1 MSLVIINEDDDQYI
15 KLAKRYC
22 NLSNAHDLQSISEMV
37 HKDATIYGHHD
48 IGDIMKGMKTFRV
61 LYPNVSWVFHKFHRI
76 GKIFNNDI
84 KQLVTRVSFTFD
96 RYWNM
101 KGGRLK
107 CTATEFIDFNN
118 DGLMMSIG
126 YIDGPSEPIPSVYE
140 GINEINSNDVIGGR
154 GSSINEHPGNQ
165 QYRQLVIES
174 ISFYQAATSK
184 REKRTISEGIVDKIH
199 NFNPPGRFL
208 IKSLKYETG
217 YIEMTIVQAVDKTC
231 AAFKFHEK
239 YTDPTVEVLTAITG
253 IKRILNSAKAK
264 TELCR
269 HYTTH
274 KSCVFGDKCTYA
286 HGEHELLRSSNG
298 RNDDDVKTP

>member
-1 MSLVIINEDDDQYI
+1 
-15 KLAKRYC
+15 
-22 NLSNAHDLQSISEMV
+22 MV

-48 IGDIMKGMKTFRV
+48 NIDDFMKGMKTFRV
-61 LYPNVSWVFHKFHRI
+61 LYPNVSWVFHKFNLL
-76 GKIFNNDI
+76 GKIFNNSI

-96 RYWNM
+96 RYRNM

-107 CTATEFIDFNN
+107 CTATEYIDFTN
-118 DGLMMSIG
+118 DGLLMSIG
-126 YIDGPSEPIPSVYE
+126 YIDGPSEPIPSIYE
-140 GINEINSNDVIGGR
+140 VINEQNSNDVICGR

-165 QYRQLVIES
+165 LFRQLVSES
-174 ISFYQAATSK
+174 KSSYQAATSK
-184 REKRTISEGIVDKIH
+184 RKKRTISEGIVDKIH
-199 NFNPPGRFL
+199 NLNPPGRFL

-231 AAFKFHEK
+231 AAFQFHEK
-239 YTDPTVEVLTAITG
+239 STDPTVEVLTAITG

-264 TELCR
+264 TKLCR

-286 HGEHELLRSSNG
+286 HGEHELLGSSNG
-298 RNDDDVKTP
+298 KNDDDVKE